1 MERVIGFQIAEVQCV
16 AWKAVVRKCS
26 IKKVLLKI
34 SQTPQEKA
42 CARVSVFNK
51 DNNKQL

>member
-1 MERVIGFQIAEVQCV
+1 MERVIGFEIAEVQCV
-16 AWKAVVRKCS
+16 AWKPVVWGCS

-42 CARVSVFNK
+42 CARASFFNK
-51 DNNKQL
+51 NNNKQL